1 MSFTLGDKTAA
12 QLKIRLLEETQ
23 IPVLSETRDRTVN
36 IPGRSGTWD
45 FGADLGPRYFKLEC
59 GFIDSIL
66 DSSTKLQAAVRD
78 LAAHLVNASGK
89 PRDLSLEFDREPG
102 KVWTVRYA
110 GSLPIQRRLYH
121 SKGFFT
127 LPLTAF
133 DPHAYVTEKNQE
145 ATITTSPTEIN
156 VEVEGNV
163 GTPAVIVIRNNG
175 ANTINGFTL
184 RREIEE
190 E

>member
-1 MSFTLGDKTAA
+1 
-12 QLKIRLLEETQ
+12 
-23 IPVLSETRDRTVN
+23 
-36 IPGRSGTWD
+36 
-45 FGADLGPRYFKLEC
+45 
-59 GFIDSIL
+59 
-66 DSSTKLQAAVRD
+66 
-78 LAAHLVNASGK
+78 
-89 PRDLSLEFDREPG
+89 
-102 KVWTVRYA
+102 VRYS
-110 GSLPIQRRLYH
+110 GSLPIQRVIAN
-121 SKGFFT
+121 GFFT

-133 DPHAYVTEKNQE
+133 DPHAYGTEKNQE